1 MNRRFG
7 DVTGAARRQASLAQ
21 YDSFTLFDLQVAALL
36 GRMNEIRSTRPA
48 SQLASQPSPLL
59 PPFFFFLGASERV
72 ERSARTVATDRPPQ
86 ETLHAKQN
94 ITRLL
99 FFLIIRLSVH
109 PPPLPATTSTP
120 LPFPVMA
127 MTEAAQL
134 DHVESGVI
142 AGMIFFITQHPPTKP
157 QHPPTKPARSPPPS
171 LSADGNRLVRL
182 CSSLASYTVTPVL
195 PYRPPLFPPEGCPW
209 LPAHAELPP
218 RKMLLA

>member
-1 MNRRFG
+1 MKY
-7 DVTGAARRQASLAQ
+7 AAPDQ
-21 YDSFTLFDLQVAALL
+21 
-36 GRMNEIRSTRPA
+36 PA
-48 SQLASQPSPLL
+48 SQPAITSAASFLFS
-59 PPFFFFLGASERV
+59 LGASARV

-86 ETLHAKQN
+86 EYLHAKQN

-99 FFLIIRLSVH
+99 FFLIIPVSVH

-195 PYRPPLFPPEGCPW
+195 PYRPSLLFPPEGSRGGYQRMPSSLHERCFWHKDERCSRVQSLGRCPV
-209 LPAHAELPP
+209 
-218 RKMLLA
+218 MLETETSCV

>member
-1 MNRRFG
+1 M
-7 DVTGAARRQASLAQ
+7 
-21 YDSFTLFDLQVAALL
+21 
-36 GRMNEIRSTRPA
+36 
-48 SQLASQPSPLL
+48 
-59 PPFFFFLGASERV
+59 
-72 ERSARTVATDRPPQ
+72 ATDRPPQ

-99 FFLIIRLSVH
+99 FFLIIRVSVH
-109 PPPLPATTSTP
+109 PPPLPATTTTP

-142 AGMIFFITQHPPTKP
+142 AGMIFFIT

-195 PYRPPLFPPEGCPW
+195 PYRPSLFPREGSPW

-218 RKMLLA
+218 RKMLLAGGGHHLLVTEPFPQPLKKSGTGWATRGNNYCVF

>member
-1 MNRRFG
+1 M
-7 DVTGAARRQASLAQ
+7 
-21 YDSFTLFDLQVAALL
+21 
-36 GRMNEIRSTRPA
+36 
-48 SQLASQPSPLL
+48 
-59 PPFFFFLGASERV
+59 
-72 ERSARTVATDRPPQ
+72 ATDRPPQ

-99 FFLIIRLSVH
+99 FFLIIPVSVH
-109 PPPLPATTSTP
+109 PPPLPATTTTP

-195 PYRPPLFPPEGCPW
+195 PYRPSLFPPEGSPGATSACRASSTKDASGIKMKDEGSPVNVQSLGRCPV
-209 LPAHAELPP
+209 
-218 RKMLLA
+218 MLETGTSCV